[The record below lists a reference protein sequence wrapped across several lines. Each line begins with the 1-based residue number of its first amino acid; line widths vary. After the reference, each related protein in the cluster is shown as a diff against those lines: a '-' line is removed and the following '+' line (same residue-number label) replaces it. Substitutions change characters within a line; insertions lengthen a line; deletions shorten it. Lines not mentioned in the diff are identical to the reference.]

1 VFSGAY
7 FAGNAFAT
15 VDFNLYDSSNNLL
28 WTSASLSPSGTPTWL
43 ASGYSGVV
51 SKVGVFSL
59 ANDFYIM
66 DDVTYG
72 SATPEP
78 GTLALLATGAFGAFG
93 AVRRRF
99 AK

>member
-1 VFSGAY
+1 
-7 FAGNAFAT
+7 
-15 VDFNLYDSSNNLL
+15 
-28 WTSASLSPSGTPTWL
+28 
-43 ASGYSGVV
+43 
-51 SKVGVFSL
+51 L